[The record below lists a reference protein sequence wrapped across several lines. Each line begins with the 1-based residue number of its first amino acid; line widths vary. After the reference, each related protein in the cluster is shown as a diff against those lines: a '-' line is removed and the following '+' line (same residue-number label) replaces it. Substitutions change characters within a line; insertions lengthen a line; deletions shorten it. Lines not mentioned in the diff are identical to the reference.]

1 MSEISSFSQINPQ
14 KLKSLCINNSG
25 KSTILK
31 NEIMDFI
38 LKDIQKIPNYQSL
51 KNEVEILLHICNLI
65 ENLIS
70 KNKQKIDK
78 KKIVLDIMAQ
88 VFCCNSDSERE
99 VLEKQIQFFYYREK
113 TVFPL
118 FFLTKAS
125 ESKKHRRKKIMKK
138 CAGAEEEKK

>member
-1 MSEISSFSQINPQ
+1 
-14 KLKSLCINNSG
+14 
-25 KSTILK
+25 
-31 NEIMDFI
+31 MDFI

-78 KKIVLDIMAQ
+78 KKLVLDIMAQ

-99 VLEKQIQFFYYREK
+99 VLEKQIQFLYDNKLITKVTKFK
-113 TVFPL
+113 QVAKKVFAVANFIL
-118 FFLTKAS
+118 KN
-125 ESKKHRRKKIMKK
+125 
-138 CAGAEEEKK
+138 

>member
-14 KLKSLCINNSG
+14 KLKSLCINKSG

-31 NEIMDFI
+31 NDIMDFI

-78 KKIVLDIMAQ
+78 KKLVIDIMAQ

-99 VLEKQIQFFYYREK
+99 VLEKQIQFLYDNKLITKVTKFK
-113 TVFPL
+113 QVAKKVFAVANFIL
-118 FFLTKAS
+118 KN
-125 ESKKHRRKKIMKK
+125 
-138 CAGAEEEKK
+138 

>member
-78 KKIVLDIMAQ
+78 KKLVLDIMAQ
-88 VFCCNSDSERE
+88 VFHFNSDSEKE
-99 VLEKQIQFFYYREK
+99 GLEKQIQFLYDNKLITKVTKFK
-113 TVFPL
+113 QVAKKVFAVANFIL
-118 FFLTKAS
+118 KN
-125 ESKKHRRKKIMKK
+125 
-138 CAGAEEEKK
+138 

>member
-78 KKIVLDIMAQ
+78 KKLVLDIMAQ
-88 VFCCNSDSERE
+88 VFCCNSDSEKE
-99 VLEKQIQFFYYREK
+99 VLEKQIQFLYDNKLITKVTKFK
-113 TVFPL
+113 QVAKKVFAVANFIL
-118 FFLTKAS
+118 KN
-125 ESKKHRRKKIMKK
+125 
-138 CAGAEEEKK
+138 

>member
-78 KKIVLDIMAQ
+78 KKLVLDIMAQ
-88 VFCCNSDSERE
+88 VFHFNSDSEKE
-99 VLEKQIQFFYYREK
+99 GLEKQIQFLYDNKLITKVTKFK
-113 TVFPL
+113 QVAKKVFAAANFIL
-118 FFLTKAS
+118 KN
-125 ESKKHRRKKIMKK
+125 
-138 CAGAEEEKK
+138 